1 MSRRGFGQIAGGAAV
16 AMAGS
21 GMTHAARADAKA
33 DLDSLIKA
41 AKAEGEPTMYSA
53 ATENLSK
60 RCVEAFTAKY
70 GIKARFLR
78 ISSAPLQQR
87 FSAEASAGNIAC
99 DLVVCG
105 GNNVNFSRDGVAK
118 GWMTP
123 LKDAKIPVVD
133 SGEFPKRFQDGT
145 YAIIQIA
152 PWFLAYNT
160 DQIKKAV
167 SATAMADTPDEHTM
181 AR

>member
-1 MSRRGFGQIAGGAAV
+1 MTQIIDKGRMGRRGFGMLAGGAALAV
-16 AMAGS
+16 GAAGS
-21 GMTHAARADAKA
+21 RAARADAKT
-33 DLDSLIKA
+33 DLDALIKA

-53 ATENLSK
+53 ATETLSK
-60 RCVEAFTAKY
+60 RCVEACSAKY

-105 GNNVNFSRDGVAK
+105 GNNVNFARDGVAK

-123 LKDAKIPVVD
+123 LKDARIPAVD
-133 SGEFPKRFQDGT
+133 SGEFPARFQDGI
-145 YAIIQIA
+145 YG
-152 PWFLAYNT
+152 NT
-160 DQIKKAV
+160 VNILRQRKRLGFMVLKWY
-167 SATAMADTPDEHTM
+167 
-181 AR
+181 